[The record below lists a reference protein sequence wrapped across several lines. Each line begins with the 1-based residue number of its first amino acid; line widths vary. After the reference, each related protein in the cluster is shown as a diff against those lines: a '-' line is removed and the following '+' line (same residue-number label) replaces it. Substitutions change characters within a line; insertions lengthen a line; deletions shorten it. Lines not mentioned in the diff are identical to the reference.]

1 MISLALISEQPAL
14 LESHVAAVAGP
25 RHGAIATFLGV
36 VRDHDPS
43 VEGEVTALEYS
54 AHPDAARILET
65 ICAGHDGPAL
75 DIAVTHR
82 VGLLRVGEPALVA
95 AVASAHRREALDT
108 LGALVEQIKA
118 ELPVWKKEILADG
131 SHTWVGITT

>member
-1 MISLALISEQPAL
+1 MIALARVSESAAL
-14 LESHVAAVAGP
+14 LDPHVGAVTGP
-25 RHGAIATFLGV
+25 RHGAIATFLGI

-54 AHPDAARILET
+54 AHPDAQRILES
-65 ICAGHDGPAL
+65 ICASHDNA
-75 DIAVTHR
+75 DVAIAVTHR
-82 VGLLRVGEPALVA
+82 VGLLHVGEAALVA

-108 LGALVEQIKA
+108 LGALVEHIKA

-131 SHTWVGITT
+131 SHTWVGIAT